1 MQLKVSTSYIGR
13 VLGLMATLACAGE
26 TATAAEGGASLYL
39 PGAAGDILLA
49 VPPKPGAAVTGGV
62 FIQSG
67 SAGSVVLQG
76 AVNLGLDLDI
86 VLNTV
91 GASYT
96 FDLPMYGITYT
107 IGAVVPFGSAELE
120 GTITG
125 PRGRTFSASADT
137 FNLADIAI
145 TPLAVNSSLGDFH
158 FRFAETIIAPTGDYD
173 LSNTVNM
180 GRNYWAFDTVGAVTY
195 FNTTTGTEISIAP
208 GIMVNTRNQATDYR
222 TGTEFHVDFTANQFL
237 SKTFAVG
244 ARGYFYKQLTGDD
257 GAGAILGDF
266 KSESYG
272 LGPGFLW
279 QPKLAGGKLSIAGKY
294 MRDITATNRFK
305 SHFVTIGAAW
315 NF

>member
-1 MQLKVSTSYIGR
+1 MQVRKSIYR
-13 VLGLMATLACAGE
+13 VARVFGLIAGLAVVGDSAN
-26 TATAAEGGASLYL
+26 AAEGGTSLYL
-39 PGAAGDILLA
+39 PGGAGDILLA
-49 VPPKPGAAVTGGV
+49 VPPAPGAAVSGGV
-62 FIQSG
+62 FVQSG
-67 SAGSVVLQG
+67 NVGTAVLQG
-76 AVNLGLDLDI
+76 AVNFGLDLDI

-107 IGAVVPFGSAELE
+107 IGAVVPFGYAKLE

-145 TPLAVNSSLGDFH
+145 TPIAVNWSLGDFH

-173 LSNTVNM
+173 LNDTVNI
-180 GRNYWAFDTVGAVTY
+180 GRNYWAFDTIGAMTY
-195 FNTTTGTEISIAP
+195 FNTKTGTEFSVAP

-237 SKTFAVG
+237 SKTIAVG
-244 ARGYFYKQLTGDD
+244 ARGYYYKQLTGDD
-257 GAGAILGDF
+257 GAAAILGDF
-266 KSESYG
+266 KSESFG
-272 LGPGFLW
+272 IGPGFLW
-279 QPKLAGGKLSIAGKY
+279 QPKFAGGKLSIAGKY

-305 SHFVTIGAAW
+305 SHYGTIGAAW
-315 NF
+315 KF